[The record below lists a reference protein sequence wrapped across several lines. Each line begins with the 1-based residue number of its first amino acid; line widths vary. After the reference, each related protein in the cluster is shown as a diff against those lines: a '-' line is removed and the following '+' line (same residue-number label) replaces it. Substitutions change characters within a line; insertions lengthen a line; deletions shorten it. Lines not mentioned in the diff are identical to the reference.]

1 MISRS
6 GLKAVLLVKM
16 LIAEFR
22 KKAQSKTH
30 VSLKTR

>member
-22 KKAQSKTH
+22 KKGAIKNSCN
-30 VSLKTR
+30 L